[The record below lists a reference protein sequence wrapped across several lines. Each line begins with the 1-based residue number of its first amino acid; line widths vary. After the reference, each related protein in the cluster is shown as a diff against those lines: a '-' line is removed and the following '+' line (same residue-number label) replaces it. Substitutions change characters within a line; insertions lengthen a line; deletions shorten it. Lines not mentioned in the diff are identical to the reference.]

1 MAIGPTIDPADVG
14 TTGLIWLFFSYG
26 YALFYSANLIGEGSE
41 LLLLVPSMAG
51 LVGGVV
57 LPLLGAVPDGAII
70 LFSGLGSIEVAQDS
84 LSVGIGALA
93 GSTIMLLTIPWALS
107 VFAGRVDIINGNP
120 NYRGKIKLF
129 PGKSTSETLR
139 TTGVAVSDEI
149 RHGGIVMALT
159 TIPYFLIQI
168 PAMFMHGPTEEV
180 AEGEHWWALGSLL
193 MCLIG
198 LVAYMVL
205 QLKFNDAG
213 QTKDKRIAI
222 AKKTLQE
229 GKMSLKGVVKSTI
242 KTMESKRSLGSV
254 SDGTG
259 YGAIPSD
266 SEPSPEILSELKELL
281 HDAFRAYDS
290 DGNGTLEKHEIRVFL
305 KDFHENI
312 DEDTV
317 NEICARVDKDNDNLI
332 SLDEFVI
339 LCYYLIMSDDDHST
353 KNAPVVDKGFR
364 ASIQAHVF
372 KDDDGEGDD
381 DEVEDIPEDFTDL
394 SPEDQQSAIK
404 LRAFK
409 MLFVGTLMV
418 VYFSDPMVDVMQEI
432 AVKCSIP
439 PFYVSFVLAPLASNS
454 SEVIASMFYA
464 AKKTRKTMT
473 VSLSALEGAACM
485 NNTFCLCIFMGL
497 IYARGLAWQ
506 YTAETASIVVVQFI
520 MALLVQ
526 KDVMT
531 CGTALGVLAIFPLSL
546 VFVFTMENYLGFD

>member
-1 MAIGPTIDPADVG
+1 MVLFLLSDDNKINFVLLCA
-14 TTGLIWLFFSYG
+14 TTKSISFGLFLKISHIASCFRF
-26 YALFYSANLIGEGSE
+26 NLG
-41 LLLLVPSMAG
+41 
-51 LVGGVV
+51 
-57 LPLLGAVPDGAII
+57 
-70 LFSGLGSIEVAQDS
+70 
-84 LSVGIGALA
+84 
-93 GSTIMLLTIPWALS
+93 
-107 VFAGRVDIINGNP
+107 
-120 NYRGKIKLF
+120 
-129 PGKSTSETLR
+129 
-139 TTGVAVSDEI
+139 
-149 RHGGIVMALT
+149 
-159 TIPYFLIQI
+159 
-168 PAMFMHGPTEEV
+168 
-180 AEGEHWWALGSLL
+180 LL

-213 QTKDKRIAI
+213 QSKDKRIAI

-259 YGAIPSD
+259 YDAIPSD

-317 NEICARVDKDNDNLI
+317 NKICARVDKDNDNLI

-353 KNAPVVDKGFR
+353 KNAPVVDNGFR

-394 SPEDQQSAIK
+394 SPEDQQAAIK

-485 NNTFCLCIFMGL
+485 NNTF
-497 IYARGLAWQ
+497 W
-506 YTAETASIVVVQFI
+506 
-520 MALLVQ
+520 
-526 KDVMT
+526 
-531 CGTALGVLAIFPLSL
+531 
-546 VFVFTMENYLGFD
+546 